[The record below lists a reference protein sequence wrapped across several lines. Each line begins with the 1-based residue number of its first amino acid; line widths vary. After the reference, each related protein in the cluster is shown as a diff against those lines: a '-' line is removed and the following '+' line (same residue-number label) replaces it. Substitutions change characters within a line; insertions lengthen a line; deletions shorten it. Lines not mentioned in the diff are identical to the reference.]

1 MNAMNPNLPL
11 DLQPVALRP
20 QPALAAFKSLV
31 LPGLGQW
38 HNGQVERAV
47 WFFLAFALLCV
58 PGVALVALALPPAW
72 TAPALALGLLL
83 TLGVWLGAV
92 VDAWRMARRGAAR
105 AALAAP
111 ATGST
116 PVWRMAGVTLL
127 LILLCD
133 VVALPLLMLAVRG
146 YAVEPFRIPSAS
158 MAPALWPG
166 DLVFA
171 DKRYAHRFFG
181 APVRR
186 GDVAVFT
193 YPNDRTVLYVKRVV
207 ALPGDR
213 VQLRDGAVFVN
224 GEESRVPAQPAPPQG
239 TPPAPTP
246 GAQAVAALQPRD
258 FVVPAGQVFMLG
270 DWREGSTDSRQF
282 GTVPMAD
289 VVGRVRQVWFS
300 WGPQGVRWERLG
312 HVVQ

>member
-1 MNAMNPNLPL
+1 MNSL
-11 DLQPVALRP
+11 DLNPRTAARP

-38 HNGQVERAV
+38 HNGQIDRAV
-47 WFFLAFALLCV
+47 WFFLAFALLSV
-58 PGVALVALALPPAW
+58 PGVAVVALWLPPAW
-72 TAPALALGLLL
+72 TAPALAAGLLL
-83 TLGVWLGAV
+83 TLGVWIGSV
-92 VDAWRMARRGAAR
+92 VDAWRTARRGPPPLLDPLPG
-105 AALAAP
+105 LATP
-111 ATGST
+111 GT

-133 VVALPLLMLAVRG
+133 FVALPLLMLAVRG

-186 GDVAVFT
+186 GDVVVFA
-193 YPNDRTVLYVKRVV
+193 YPNDRTLLYVKRVV

-213 VQLRDGAVFVN
+213 VQMRGSELRVN
-224 GEESRVPAQPAPPQG
+224 GEPSPVPLAPGMPVAELAAAPIPPGGLPPEKRPADWD
-239 TPPAPTP
+239 
-246 GAQAVAALQPRD
+246 L
-258 FVVPAGQVFMLG
+258 VVPPGQVFVMG
-270 DWREGSTDSRQF
+270 DRREASVDSRDF
-282 GTVPMAD
+282 GPVPMQD

-300 WGPQGVRWERLG
+300 WGSQGVRWERLG
-312 HVVQ
+312 HVVR